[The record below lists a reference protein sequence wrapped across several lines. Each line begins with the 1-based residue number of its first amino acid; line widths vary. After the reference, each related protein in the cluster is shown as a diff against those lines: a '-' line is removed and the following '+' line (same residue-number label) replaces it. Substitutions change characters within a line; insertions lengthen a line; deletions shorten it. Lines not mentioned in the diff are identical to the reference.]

1 MRHKVKIL
9 LLALVLLSA
18 QLVQA
23 QEKRSLGL
31 KEAIDLSIK
40 NSKQLKIDSARI
52 EEATASLKEAVQR
65 RLPDAKVAGAYLRLS
80 SAHIDMKAPQNGT
93 GGGGGSSAPPQVT
106 QAMYGILNLSLP
118 IYTGGKIKYGI
129 ESSQFL
135 EQAAK
140 LDAETQKDEVI
151 SNTVEAYINLFKAR
165 SAVDMLNENLS
176 QAQQRVKDFR
186 SLEKNGL
193 LARNDLMKAEL
204 QVSNTELSLL
214 DMENNWQLANLN
226 MNLML
231 GLPEKTILL
240 TDSSMLARSLTVKN
254 LDNYIQDAILHRKD
268 IVAMDL
274 RKQAAET
281 GVKATKADYLPNVA
295 LTGGYI
301 AANVPEAFSIVNAVN
316 MGVGIS
322 YNIGSLWKTKAKVQG
337 AEARVKQL
345 AISEDLLNEQVRLQV
360 NRSYL
365 NWISSQKKIE
375 VYAKAIEQANE
386 NYRIVK
392 NKYENSLAT
401 MTELLDADLAQLQ
414 AKLNYVFAKAD
425 ALVAYNELN
434 QAAGT
439 IDQAN

>member
-1 MRHKVKIL
+1 MRHKVKAL
-9 LLALVLLSA
+9 LIALALFSGQVVLA
-18 QLVQA
+18 QD
-23 QEKRSLGL
+23 KKPLGL

-40 NSKQLKIDSARI
+40 NSKQLKISSAKI
-52 EEATASLKEAVQR
+52 EEATASLKEAIQR

-80 SAHIDMKAPQNGT
+80 SAKIDMKTPPNPN
-93 GGGGGSSAPPQVT
+93 GGGGGTPQVS
-106 QAMYGILNLSLP
+106 QAFYGILNLSLP
-118 IYTGGKIKYGI
+118 LYTGGRIRYGI
-129 ESSQFL
+129 ESSKFL

-140 LDAETQKDEVI
+140 LDAETEKDEVI
-151 SNTVEAYINLFKAR
+151 SNTVDAYINLFKAR
-165 SAVDMLNENLS
+165 SAVDLLNENLA

-231 GLPEKTILL
+231 GLPDQTIIVID
-240 TDSSMLARSLTVKN
+240 TSILARNLTVKN
-254 LDNYIQDAILHRKD
+254 LDDYLQDAVRNRKELTA
-268 IVAMDL
+268 IDL
-274 RKQAAET
+274 RKQAAES
-281 GVKATKADYLPNVA
+281 GVKATKADYYPNIA

-301 AANVPEAFSIVNAVN
+301 AADVPEAFSIVNAVN
-316 MGVGIS
+316 VGLGIS
-322 YNIGSLWKTKAKVQG
+322 YNIGSLWKTKAKVEG
-337 AEARVKQL
+337 AQARVKQL
-345 AISEDLLNEQVRLQV
+345 TLSQDLLSDQVRLQV

-365 NWISSQKKIE
+365 NWLSSQKKIE

-401 MTELLDADLAQLQ
+401 MTDLLDADLAQLQ
-414 AKLNYVFAKAD
+414 AKLNYAMAKAD
-425 ALVAYNELN
+425 ALAAYNQLN

-439 IDQAN
+439 IVQAN